1 MFTKKEKYSIR
12 KFTVGA
18 ASIVFGSF
26 MYGATSNNEAS
37 ASEQEEQI
45 SKMGAETKS
54 QLEQA
59 PKVVGEKTKQKSE
72 AVNNEIYTDQ
82 PLKEQKPEV
91 IQNKPEPVQ
100 APEEQKVDVEKPLP
114 SNQKTNDTKVNT
126 SNTAQTKVSN
136 IETTP
141 KEYKIKGVKEKSETV
156 GAKPQPRV
164 QKANLKDEQKIEGKD
179 VSSKVTVEETSKI
192 VNPNQSTQV
201 NVVNPHN
208 GERMQL
214 QYRWKFDK
222 DIKPGD
228 YFDFDLSKNVNT
240 HGVSIKRK
248 IPDIKNGSLV
258 MATGQVLDNGKIRYT
273 FTDYIKDKVNVT
285 ANLNMN
291 LFIDP
296 KEVQNSG
303 DQTISATLNNK
314 TISTKV
320 NVQYLNSTGQNGPN
334 VNGSFEKLDKENKTF
349 THVAYINPRG
359 NVINEAS
366 AYGRVLSGMS
376 GTKPKNINIYEYIG
390 SGNPPQSVYLDRS
403 NSSLWKEVTEN
414 FKDKLTIQNDGYLLN
429 FERLDKRYAVS
440 YEGEYKKGNADLKFQ
455 TQVSSYASEFYP
467 NNYST
472 AVWNNELVFYQNNA
486 NGNGQ
491 NGPIIDGNNFDFQ
504 EDTGNGEIHGNNQG
518 SQEEINENKIIDII
532 EDTTPDG
539 DSGQNN
545 GNQTEEENT
554 MPPRPVPPTP
564 EPQPEP
570 KPVPPTPESQPEP
583 KPVPPT
589 PESQPEP
596 KPVPPTPESQPEP
609 KPVPPTPESQPEPK
623 PVPPTPESQPEPK
636 PVPPTPESQPE
647 PKPVPPTP
655 EPQPEPKPVPPTPE
669 PQPEPKPVPPTPE
682 PQPEPKPVPPTPE
695 PQPEPKPVPPTPE
708 SQPEPMENKGGSVSK
723 TTDKT
728 KMYKQMKELPNT
740 GEEANKTS
748 LFAGIFAI
756 LGSLVLFRRNRQ
768 SK

>member
-1 MFTKKEKYSIR
+1 M
-12 KFTVGA
+12 GA

-570 KPVPPTPESQPEP
+570 KPVPPTPEP
-583 KPVPPT
+583 
-589 PESQPEP
+589 
-596 KPVPPTPESQPEP
+596 
-609 KPVPPTPESQPEPK
+609 
-623 PVPPTPESQPEPK
+623 
-636 PVPPTPESQPE
+636 
-647 PKPVPPTP
+647 
-655 EPQPEPKPVPPTPE
+655 
-669 PQPEPKPVPPTPE
+669 
-682 PQPEPKPVPPTPE
+682 
-695 PQPEPKPVPPTPE
+695 
-708 SQPEPMENKGGSVSK
+708 QPEPMENKGGSVSK

>member
-596 KPVPPTPESQPEP
+596 
-609 KPVPPTPESQPEPK
+609 
-623 PVPPTPESQPEPK
+623 
-636 PVPPTPESQPE
+636 
-647 PKPVPPTP
+647 
-655 EPQPEPKPVPPTPE
+655 
-669 PQPEPKPVPPTPE
+669 
-682 PQPEPKPVPPTPE
+682 
-695 PQPEPKPVPPTPE
+695 
-708 SQPEPMENKGGSVSK
+708 MENKGGSVSK

>member
-18 ASIVFGSF
+18 ASIVVGSF

-37 ASEQEEQI
+37 ASEQEEQS

-72 AVNNEIYTDQ
+72 AVNNEIYNDQ

-114 SNQKTNDTKVNT
+114 SNQKTIDTKVNT

-141 KEYKIKGVKEKSETV
+141 KEYKVKGVKEKSETV

-228 YFDFDLSKNVNT
+228 YFDFELSKNVNT

-258 MATGQVLDNGKIRYT
+258 MATGQLLDNGKIRYT

-285 ANLNMN
+285 ANLNLN

-320 NVQYLNSTGQNGPN
+320 NVQYLNGTGQNGPN
-334 VNGSFEKLDKENKTF
+334 VNGSFEKLDKESNTF

-366 AYGRVLSGMS
+366 AYGRVVSGMS
-376 GTKPKNINIYEYIG
+376 GTKPKNIKIYEYIG
-390 SGNPPQSVYLDRS
+390 SGNPPQSVYLDKS

-414 FKDKLTIQNDGYLLN
+414 FKDKLTIQNDGYRLN
-429 FERLDKRYAVS
+429 FKRLDKRYAVS
-440 YEGEYKKGNADLKFQ
+440 YEGEYKKGHADLKFQ
-455 TQVSSYASEFYP
+455 TEVSSYASEFHP

-472 AVWNNELVFYQNNA
+472 AVWNNELVFFQNDA
-486 NGNGQ
+486 NGKGQ
-491 NGPIIDGNNFDFQ
+491 NGPIIENNNFTFD
-504 EDTGNGEIHGNNQG
+504 EDTGNGGTHGQNNG
-518 SQEEINENKIIDII
+518 NQEEIEENNIIDII
-532 EDTTPDG
+532 EDTTPEG
-539 DSGQNN
+539 MQGHNQ
-545 GNQTEEENT
+545 GNQITEED
-554 MPPRPVPPTP
+554 
-564 EPQPEP
+564 
-570 KPVPPTPESQPEP
+570 ES
-583 KPVPPT
+583 
-589 PESQPEP
+589 SM
-596 KPVPPTPESQPEP
+596 
-609 KPVPPTPESQPEPK
+609 
-623 PVPPTPESQPEPK
+623 
-636 PVPPTPESQPE
+636 
-647 PKPVPPTP
+647 PVPPTP

-682 PQPEPKPVPPTPE
+682 PQP
-695 PQPEPKPVPPTPE
+695 
-708 SQPEPMENKGGSVSK
+708 MENKGGSVSK

-740 GEEANKTS
+740 GEETNKTS

>member
-570 KPVPPTPESQPEP
+570 KPVPPTPEP
-583 KPVPPT
+583 
-589 PESQPEP
+589 
-596 KPVPPTPESQPEP
+596 
-609 KPVPPTPESQPEPK
+609 
-623 PVPPTPESQPEPK
+623 
-636 PVPPTPESQPE
+636 
-647 PKPVPPTP
+647 
-655 EPQPEPKPVPPTPE
+655 
-669 PQPEPKPVPPTPE
+669 
-682 PQPEPKPVPPTPE
+682 
-695 PQPEPKPVPPTPE
+695 
-708 SQPEPMENKGGSVSK
+708 QPEPMENKGGSVSK

>member
-349 THVAYINPRG
+349 THVTYINPRG

-623 PVPPTPESQPEPK
+623 PVPPTPE
-636 PVPPTPESQPE
+636 
-647 PKPVPPTP
+647 
-655 EPQPEPKPVPPTPE
+655 
-669 PQPEPKPVPPTPE
+669 

-756 LGSLVLFRRNRQ
+756 LGSLVLFRRDRQ

>member
-655 EPQPEPKPVPPTPE
+655 ES
-669 PQPEPKPVPPTPE
+669 
-682 PQPEPKPVPPTPE
+682 
-695 PQPEPKPVPPTPE
+695 QPEPKPVPPTPE